1 MSKPKQITMRRC
13 ATCGVEFARN
23 IHQRQPNCYACI
35 YKASNGHP
43 LARHRHT
50 PAELAAIVATLED
63 RVADETRMPWE
74 RRYSKG

>member
-1 MSKPKQITMRRC
+1 MSELKEITLRRC
-13 ATCGVEFARN
+13 ATCGVEFARKLRDKN
-23 IHQRQPNCYACI
+23 PNCYACI

-74 RRYSKG
+74 RRYPKA